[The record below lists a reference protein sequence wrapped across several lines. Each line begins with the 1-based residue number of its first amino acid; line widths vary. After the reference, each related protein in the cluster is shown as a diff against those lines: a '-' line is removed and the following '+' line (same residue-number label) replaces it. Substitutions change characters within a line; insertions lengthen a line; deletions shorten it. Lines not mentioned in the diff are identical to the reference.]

1 MRIHHYASPKEGE
14 RDMKKN
20 SKIGRALIGVF
31 TVAVLAACGGGSDG
45 DGASDGGS
53 SSGGDS
59 DATIVTVADI
69 PGVDDACEKVLNMIG
84 ASGQVIAGLVDPD
97 TASSIISDFVSAV
110 PDEIRSDA
118 AVMAEAFSAYV
129 EVFAKY
135 SGDLAAAATD
145 PEAMAALEALDSPEA
160 RDANE
165 RVTQYLVDKCGFA
178 G

>member
-1 MRIHHYASPKEGE
+1 M
-14 RDMKKN
+14 N
-20 SKIGRALIGVF
+20 TTSKIRRIVIGLVTTGALV
-31 TVAVLAACGGGSDG
+31 ACGGSSDRSGS
-45 DGASDGGS
+45 SDGGS
-53 SSGGDS
+53 SAGGDS
-59 DATIVTVADI
+59 EVTIVTVADI

-118 AVMAEAFSAYV
+118 EVMADAFSAYV

-145 PEAMAALEALDSPEA
+145 PEAMAALEALDSPEV
-160 RDANE
+160 REANE
-165 RVTQYLVDKCGFA
+165 RVTQYLADECGFT